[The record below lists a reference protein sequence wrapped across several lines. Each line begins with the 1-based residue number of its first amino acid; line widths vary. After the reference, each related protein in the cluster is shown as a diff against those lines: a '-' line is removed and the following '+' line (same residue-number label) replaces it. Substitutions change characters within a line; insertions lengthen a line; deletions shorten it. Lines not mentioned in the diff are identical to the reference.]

1 MTDAD
6 PTGRSRSQRAR
17 IAVVTGASAGIG
29 RAIAVAFADA
39 GFDVALLARGRAGLN
54 ATAADVQ
61 ARGRRALAIP
71 TDVADHTQV
80 SAAAKR
86 VEDELGEIDVWVNDA
101 MTTAFAPSWQ
111 VDPDDFRR
119 AVEVTFLGQVWG
131 TLAALEYMR
140 PRDRGNIVNIGSALA
155 FIGIPLQS
163 AYCASKFACRGFF
176 ESVRAELLHEGSNV
190 RIGMVHMPA
199 VNTPQFD
206 WCTTTMNRH
215 PQPVPPIYEPE
226 KVAPY
231 VVQAALDGRR
241 SKIVGSWNRL
251 VVAAGRLTP
260 GFGNHYAALGA
271 WESQL
276 TDQPVDPDRPVN
288 LREPV
293 DDERDAGARGIF
305 AGKAGGFFD
314 PSFLKSLPS
323 TALTLA
329 QAGEQF
335 GREKAAW
342 LQRTDGAERRRLT
355 GAAATTLGG
364 LAATRWISRRTRSR
378 R

>member
-39 GFDVALLARGRAGLN
+39 GFDVALLARGRAGLD

-71 TDVADHTQV
+71 TDVADQAQV
-80 SAAAKR
+80 SAAAER

-206 WCTTTMNRH
+206 WCTTTMDHH

-241 SKIVGSWNRL
+241 SKIVGSWNRPRRRRGTAHPRIRQPL
-251 VVAAGRLTP
+251 RGSGGVGDPADRPTGRPRPSRQPARAGRRR
-260 GFGNHYAALGA
+260 A
-271 WESQL
+271 
-276 TDQPVDPDRPVN
+276 
-288 LREPV
+288 
-293 DDERDAGARGIF
+293 
-305 AGKAGGFFD
+305 
-314 PSFLKSLPS
+314 
-323 TALTLA
+323 
-329 QAGEQF
+329 
-335 GREKAAW
+335 
-342 LQRTDGAERRRLT
+342 RRRRARHL
-355 GAAATTLGG
+355 
-364 LAATRWISRRTRSR
+364 RRQGRGVLRPQLSQVAPHHR
-378 R
+378 PHLRPGR